1 MLKPLHFIGE
11 LITVEFDEPPAL
23 EKKPGCPNRFLWR
36 EQTYAIAEMLSEWFD
51 YARKGRAAKN
61 MQPAHAAVASQRGSW
76 GVGRFYF
83 HIRTADNRFFEL
95 YYDRAPKGSDKRK
108 GEWILVSELEMTND
122 EMTNDEMKNDP
133 MKPHVQNEK

>member
-36 EQTYAIAEMLSEWFD
+36 EQTYVIAEMLSEWFD
-51 YARKGRAAKN
+51 YARKGRAAQN

-83 HIRTADNRFFEL
+83 QIRTADDRYFEL

-108 GEWILVSELEMTND
+108 GEWVLVSELEFL
-122 EMTNDEMKNDP
+122 
-133 MKPHVQNEK
+133 